1 MHNKKHTPKQVY
13 FLEPLLVNS
22 NKRKHLSY
30 EYITKYLKSFFH
42 VSEQNILITEHKNG
56 KPHSPQLHLAYNAS
70 HSGNLISVAFSSIYT
85 DIGCDLQKCSA
96 KYSQDE
102 IARLSFM
109 QDERRYMH
117 EHGINFFLFWSMKEA
132 YIKYHGLSVFDM
144 QNAGSILPRIHDF
157 SSYSV
162 FYQNE
167 HYYLS
172 VYPGERREQI
182 IVPHC
187 FRHTVQLQKLPKFQ

>member
-70 HSGNLISVAFSSIYT
+70 HSGNLISVAFSSPFVSAAQIKAEYIVADMQFVLYDEKAVGQLIQDSGLVFSCENTDGMQSRVIYQ
-85 DIGCDLQKCSA
+85 GS
-96 KYSQDE
+96 E
-102 IARLSFM
+102 PV
-109 QDERRYMH
+109 
-117 EHGINFFLFWSMKEA
+117 WSMEKTETH
-132 YIKYHGLSVFDM
+132 ISVKNYLRNYSYDIE
-144 QNAGSILPRIHDF
+144 ILM
-157 SSYSV
+157 SS
-162 FYQNE
+162 E
-167 HYYLS
+167 I
-172 VYPGERREQI
+172 PTTE
-182 IVPHC
+182 
-187 FRHTVQLQKLPKFQ
+187 